1 MIGRIIK
8 IIPLFLLLWLT
19 VPGCSSLDEYYNK
32 GKRVH
37 KSVTSLE
44 LGMTKSEVLKVMRYG
59 PDFVN
64 KEALDEGVREIL
76 VYRGSYQ
83 PYGWM
88 SEPVPMVYHLV
99 IENGVERG
107 TERGGEEKGGI
118 AALLITITIYIMEG
132 NVAQSAVLAC
142 SSRYTSSQSSD
153 IIKVTPALIRRCT
166 CQLPLNWYLCEY

>member
-1 MIGRIIK
+1 MTGRIIK

-19 VPGCSSLDEYYNK
+19 VSSCSSLDEYYNK

-99 IENGVERG
+99 LENGVLVVVDSDKDYEQIHINER
-107 TERGGEEKGGI
+107 RRYEEAQKE
-118 AALLITITIYIMEG
+118 ALKE
-132 NVAQSAVLAC
+132 AEKKKA
-142 SSRYTSSQSSD
+142 
-153 IIKVTPALIRRCT
+153 
-166 CQLPLNWYLCEY
+166 E

>member
-19 VPGCSSLDEYYNK
+19 VSGCSSLDEYYNK

-99 IENGVERG
+99 IENGVLVVVDSDKDYEQIHINER
-107 TERGGEEKGGI
+107 RRYEEAQKE
-118 AALLITITIYIMEG
+118 ALKE
-132 NVAQSAVLAC
+132 AEKKKA
-142 SSRYTSSQSSD
+142 
-153 IIKVTPALIRRCT
+153 
-166 CQLPLNWYLCEY
+166 E

>member
-1 MIGRIIK
+1 MTGRIIK
-8 IIPLFLLLWLT
+8 IIPLFLLLWLA
-19 VPGCSSLDEYYNK
+19 VSGCSSLDEYYNK

-99 IENGVERG
+99 LENGVLVVVDSDKDYEQIHINER
-107 TERGGEEKGGI
+107 RRYEEARKE
-118 AALLITITIYIMEG
+118 ALKE
-132 NVAQSAVLAC
+132 AEKKKA
-142 SSRYTSSQSSD
+142 
-153 IIKVTPALIRRCT
+153 
-166 CQLPLNWYLCEY
+166 E

>member
-1 MIGRIIK
+1 MTGRIIM

-19 VPGCSSLDEYYNK
+19 VSGCSSLDEYYNK

-99 IENGVERG
+99 IENGVLVVVDSDKDYEQIHINER
-107 TERGGEEKGGI
+107 RRYEEAQKE
-118 AALLITITIYIMEG
+118 ALKE
-132 NVAQSAVLAC
+132 AEKKKA
-142 SSRYTSSQSSD
+142 
-153 IIKVTPALIRRCT
+153 
-166 CQLPLNWYLCEY
+166 E

>member
-1 MIGRIIK
+1 MTGRIIK

-19 VPGCSSLDEYYNK
+19 VSGCSSLDEYYNK

-64 KEALDEGVREIL
+64 KEALDEGVREVL

-99 IENGVERG
+99 LENGVLVVVDSDKDYEQIHINER
-107 TERGGEEKGGI
+107 RRYEEAQKE
-118 AALLITITIYIMEG
+118 ALKE
-132 NVAQSAVLAC
+132 AEKKKA
-142 SSRYTSSQSSD
+142 
-153 IIKVTPALIRRCT
+153 
-166 CQLPLNWYLCEY
+166 E

>member
-1 MIGRIIK
+1 MTGRIIK

-19 VPGCSSLDEYYNK
+19 VSGCSSLDEYYNK

-99 IENGVERG
+99 IENGVLVVVDSDKDYEQIHINER
-107 TERGGEEKGGI
+107 RRYEEAQKE
-118 AALLITITIYIMEG
+118 ALKE
-132 NVAQSAVLAC
+132 AEKKKA
-142 SSRYTSSQSSD
+142 
-153 IIKVTPALIRRCT
+153 
-166 CQLPLNWYLCEY
+166 E

>member
-1 MIGRIIK
+1 MTGRIIK

-19 VPGCSSLDEYYNK
+19 VSGCSSLDEYFNK

-99 IENGVERG
+99 LENGVLVVVDSDKDYEQIHINER
-107 TERGGEEKGGI
+107 RRYEEAQKE
-118 AALLITITIYIMEG
+118 ALKE
-132 NVAQSAVLAC
+132 AEKKKA
-142 SSRYTSSQSSD
+142 
-153 IIKVTPALIRRCT
+153 
-166 CQLPLNWYLCEY
+166 E

>member
-1 MIGRIIK
+1 MTGRIIK

-19 VPGCSSLDEYYNK
+19 VSGCSSLDEYYNK

-99 IENGVERG
+99 IENGVLVVVDSDKDYEQIHINER
-107 TERGGEEKGGI
+107 RRYEEARKE
-118 AALLITITIYIMEG
+118 ALKE
-132 NVAQSAVLAC
+132 AEKKKA
-142 SSRYTSSQSSD
+142 
-153 IIKVTPALIRRCT
+153 
-166 CQLPLNWYLCEY
+166 E

>member
-1 MIGRIIK
+1 MTGRIIK

-19 VPGCSSLDEYYNK
+19 VSGCSSLDEYYNK

-99 IENGVERG
+99 IEN
-107 TERGGEEKGGI
+107 
-118 AALLITITIYIMEG
+118 
-132 NVAQSAVLAC
+132 AVLVVVD
-142 SSRYTSSQSSD
+142 SDKDYEQIHINERRRYEEAQ
-153 IIKVTPALIRRCT
+153 KEALK
-166 CQLPLNWYLCEY
+166 EAEKKKAE

>member
-64 KEALDEGVREIL
+64 KEALDKGVREIL

-99 IENGVERG
+99 LENGVLVVVDSDKDYEQIHINER
-107 TERGGEEKGGI
+107 RRYEEAQKE
-118 AALLITITIYIMEG
+118 ALKE
-132 NVAQSAVLAC
+132 AEKKKA
-142 SSRYTSSQSSD
+142 
-153 IIKVTPALIRRCT
+153 
-166 CQLPLNWYLCEY
+166 E

>member
-1 MIGRIIK
+1 MTGRIIK

-19 VPGCSSLDEYYNK
+19 VSGCSSLDEYYNK

-99 IENGVERG
+99 IENGVLVVVDSDKYYEQIHINER
-107 TERGGEEKGGI
+107 RRYEEAQKE
-118 AALLITITIYIMEG
+118 ALKE
-132 NVAQSAVLAC
+132 AEKKKA
-142 SSRYTSSQSSD
+142 
-153 IIKVTPALIRRCT
+153 
-166 CQLPLNWYLCEY
+166 E

>member
-1 MIGRIIK
+1 MTGRIIK
-8 IIPLFLLLWLT
+8 IIPLFLLLWLA
-19 VPGCSSLDEYYNK
+19 VSGCSSLDEYYNK

-76 VYRGSYQ
+76 VYRGSYK

-99 IENGVERG
+99 LENGVLVVVDSDKDYEQIHINER
-107 TERGGEEKGGI
+107 RRYEEAQKE
-118 AALLITITIYIMEG
+118 ALKE
-132 NVAQSAVLAC
+132 AEKKKA
-142 SSRYTSSQSSD
+142 
-153 IIKVTPALIRRCT
+153 
-166 CQLPLNWYLCEY
+166 E

>member
-1 MIGRIIK
+1 MTGRIIK
-8 IIPLFLLLWLT
+8 IIPLFLLLWLA
-19 VPGCSSLDEYYNK
+19 VSGCSSLDEYYNK

-99 IENGVERG
+99 IENGVLVVVDSDKDYEQIHINER
-107 TERGGEEKGGI
+107 RRYEEARKE
-118 AALLITITIYIMEG
+118 ALKE
-132 NVAQSAVLAC
+132 AEKKKA
-142 SSRYTSSQSSD
+142 
-153 IIKVTPALIRRCT
+153 
-166 CQLPLNWYLCEY
+166 E

>member
-1 MIGRIIK
+1 MTGRIIK

-19 VPGCSSLDEYYNK
+19 VSGCSSLDEYYNK

-64 KEALDEGVREIL
+64 KEALDEGVREVL

-99 IENGVERG
+99 LENGVLVVVDSDKDYEQIHINER
-107 TERGGEEKGGI
+107 RRYEEAQKE
-118 AALLITITIYIMEG
+118 ALKE
-132 NVAQSAVLAC
+132 AEKK
-142 SSRYTSSQSSD
+142 
-153 IIKVTPALIRRCT
+153 II
-166 CQLPLNWYLCEY
+166 

>member
-1 MIGRIIK
+1 MTGRIIK

-19 VPGCSSLDEYYNK
+19 VSGCSSLDEYYNK

-99 IENGVERG
+99 LENGVLVVVDSDKDYEQIHINER
-107 TERGGEEKGGI
+107 RRYEEAQKE
-118 AALLITITIYIMEG
+118 ALKE
-132 NVAQSAVLAC
+132 AEKKKA
-142 SSRYTSSQSSD
+142 
-153 IIKVTPALIRRCT
+153 
-166 CQLPLNWYLCEY
+166 E

>member
-1 MIGRIIK
+1 MTGRIIK

-19 VPGCSSLDEYYNK
+19 VSGCSSLDEYYNK

-64 KEALDEGVREIL
+64 KEALDVGVREIL

-99 IENGVERG
+99 IENGVLVVVDSDKDYEQIHINER
-107 TERGGEEKGGI
+107 RRYEEAQKE
-118 AALLITITIYIMEG
+118 ALKE
-132 NVAQSAVLAC
+132 AEKKKA
-142 SSRYTSSQSSD
+142 
-153 IIKVTPALIRRCT
+153 
-166 CQLPLNWYLCEY
+166 E